1 MPGRSGGSRGRG
13 QTLRERLRADFPGE
27 EKERLLARIL
37 CGDVRVDGQPVREPA
52 ARVPAEASVEI
63 RERRFVSRGG
73 EKLQAALEAWKI
85 PVAGR
90 VFLDAGASTGGF
102 TDALLQSG
110 AAAVHAVDVG
120 YNQLAW
126 KLRRDERVIVWE
138 KTNIMDLKVAG
149 LQPPP
154 QAAVADLSFRS
165 LRGAAS
171 WILGLTGEGWMIAL
185 MKPQFEW
192 QRPGEGFDGVVRS
205 EGRRRELLEETA
217 EALAWEGVS
226 VERRMNSPLPG
237 RRGNREYLLL
247 LRRDESAGAR
257 VPELSPGVN
266 PPGPGAPQ

>member
-37 CGDVRVDGQPVREPA
+37 CGDVRVNGQPVREPA

-73 EKLQAALEAWKI
+73 EKLQAALEAWRP

-102 TDALLQSG
+102 TDALLQAG

-120 YNQLAW
+120 FNQLAW
-126 KLRRDERVIVWE
+126 QLRRDERVYVRE
-138 KTNIMDLKVAG
+138 KTNIMELSISD

-165 LRGAAS
+165 LRGAADQ
-171 WILGLTGEGWMIAL
+171 ILALTGEGWMIAL

-192 QRPGEGFDGVVRS
+192 QRPGEDFDGVVRS
-205 EGRRRELLEETA
+205 EDRRRKLLEDTA
-217 EALAWEGVS
+217 DALAREGVS
-226 VERRMNSPLPG
+226 VERWMDSPLPG
-237 RRGNREYLLL
+237 RRGNREFLLF
-247 LRRDESAGAR
+247 LRRYSGEGSCRRGR
-257 VPELSPGVN
+257 
-266 PPGPGAPQ
+266 